1 MVASEGVIATAQDD
15 QTLAGRG
22 KPIRVLITGATGNIG
37 SKLRSYLEARG
48 CYDLT
53 LLCLNPGNDTDVVT
67 ADLSAFDEDWS
78 GLFAGIDTVLH
89 VAADPSPFASWGS
102 IQRLNLDLLFNVM
115 AAAQKH
121 GVRRIVFASSNFVVA
136 GYRVT
141 KDALTADIEPRP
153 INAYG
158 ASKLA
163 GERLGKMF
171 AERFGLSFIALR
183 IGVCQRGNENRHGP
197 WIPFGHWGQA
207 MWVSDR
213 DLCRA
218 FECAILER
226 SVNFGV
232 YNLVSRNP
240 GMRWEIESLKRDLGF
255 TPEDGEPMRA
265 SLAHKIRANFA
276 WLRDIAL
283 PALGAKIGGRRW

>member
-136 GYRVT
+136 GYRFT
-141 KDALTADIEPRP
+141 KDALTADIEPRCLP
-153 INAYG
+153 SDLACHSSHCAL
-158 ASKLA
+158 AS
-163 GERLGKMF
+163 
-171 AERFGLSFIALR
+171 
-183 IGVCQRGNENRHGP
+183 
-197 WIPFGHWGQA
+197 
-207 MWVSDR
+207 
-213 DLCRA
+213 
-218 FECAILER
+218 
-226 SVNFGV
+226 
-232 YNLVSRNP
+232 
-240 GMRWEIESLKRDLGF
+240 
-255 TPEDGEPMRA
+255 
-265 SLAHKIRANFA
+265 ANVA
-276 WLRDIAL
+276 T
-283 PALGAKIGGRRW
+283 KIGMDHGSPSAIGARPCG